1 MEQSPSN
8 SSVVMQHILRSMGV
22 QEYEPHVITQLLEIL
37 HREQRLFVQ
46 VSAPLNNALAGFSV
60 TIIEDANDF
69 SRHAQRKVRT
79 QRMVIACCHGVDNF
93 LSRGTDHWASRPA
106 AGSPFL
112 RELHLHQVTLPRG
125 TGNEIVGFWVR

>member
-79 QRMVIACCHGVDNF
+79 QRMVIACCHWADNF
-93 LSRGTDHWASRPA
+93 LSRWHRP
-106 AGSPFL
+106 L
-112 RELHLHQVTLPRG
+112 
-125 TGNEIVGFWVR
+125 GFPTCGWLSILARITPAPSYPPKRYG